1 MKSLFKGLGVL
12 LILVIGF
19 IAGATILLLMFSPE
33 QVPLYWN
40 EALFVIHG
48 SKDINP
54 MTGKYGNYYL
64 GLVSFSSGE
73 VQGSSSGEVLAGDG
87 CYDDTG
93 DFIVLINNKNATNP
107 TYTQLVSF
115 LQNDKTD
122 QYPYITTNKKLGLD
136 YELAESQVDLKN
148 IQNIIDGTAQ
158 PSNPDVCG
166 DFAERLHNDAEMD
179 GIRCAYVYL
188 SLSTGLHAIDA
199 FQTTDDGLI
208 YIDDTGIPAST
219 YGPSRCVKTVNLTTD
234 QDYIPTSL
242 FPEAGWNS
250 TWGNMGTV
258 NSSQVIWDGTWN
270 LSSN

>member
-19 IAGATILLLMFSPE
+19 IAGATILLYMFSPE
-33 QVPLYWN
+33 QIPIYWN
-40 EALFVIHG
+40 DALFVIHG
-48 SKDINP
+48 SKGINP
-54 MTGKYGNYYL
+54 VTGKYKNYSL
-64 GLVSFSSGE
+64 GLITFSSGGLQE
-73 VQGSSSGEVLAGDG
+73 FSSEEVLAGDG
-87 CYDDTG
+87 CYDNTG
-93 DFIVLINNKNATNP
+93 DFIILINNKNATNP
-107 TYTQLVSF
+107 SYTQLVSF

-122 QYPYITTNKKLGLD
+122 QYPYITTNKKLGPD
-136 YELAESQVDLKN
+136 FNLAESQVGLKN
-148 IQNIIDGTAQ
+148 IQNIINGTEQ

-199 FQTTDDGLI
+199 FQTTNKGLI
-208 YIDDTGIPAST
+208 YIDDTGVAAGT
-219 YGPSRCVKTVNLTTD
+219 GNGRCVKTVNLTVGK
-234 QDYIPTSL
+234 DYIPKSL

-250 TWGNMGTV
+250 NWDDMGTV
-258 NSSQVIWDGTWN
+258 NSFQVTWDGIWN